1 MDFLQDLLEGM
12 TLIYGPPGSGKTS
25 LAVRVAS
32 QAKGKV
38 LWIST
43 SETEEY
49 FSALLKRLNAPEKK
63 FDFKHFPRTFRE
75 NIAKYALDHVGEY
88 GMLVVDPVNSLVPS
102 DSDSASFVHSTFYQV
117 SRHMPVIVISEMRHK
132 RLQYVADHVVK
143 VWYRINSIGHVIR
156 YIQLVKSRKR
166 PPSPRYIFDIVEG
179 VGLVGA
185 KPVGKVK
192 VEIVEYMHIES
203 LGISTFKG
211 AEIGIF
217 SSSESKLAERIQQF
231 LSDENSYL
239 LVISPFSIAK
249 RLNISGERV
258 INIATFNDLI
268 KFYAKVLLGQI
279 KPKYLVVTGLVPLEG
294 YSPSDS
300 FDYLVLLGVLAG
312 YIELVIVADVAD
324 VRNITKNYVYQAMS
338 DNIIID

>member
-1 MDFLQDLLEGM
+1 VDFLQDLLEGM

-25 LAVRVAS
+25 LAVKVAS
-32 QAKGKV
+32 RAKGKV

-143 VWYRINSIGHVIR
+143 VWYRINSIGHIIR
-156 YIQLVKSRKR
+156 YAQLVKSRKR

-179 VGLVGA
+179 VGLPWAVPVEKPEKIYVDQLALEDKERVVAFRGA
-185 KPVGKVK
+185 V
-192 VEIVEYMHIES
+192 
-203 LGISTFKG
+203 
-211 AEIGIF
+211 IGIY
-217 SSSESKLAERIQQF
+217 SSSESALAQRVQRF
-231 LSDENSYL
+231 LDHENSYL
-239 LVISPFSIAK
+239 IIIPPFNIAK
-249 RLNISGERV
+249 RLSVPPERTV
-258 INIATFNDLI
+258 SASTFNDLM
-268 KFYAKVLLGQI
+268 KFYTDVVMEKI
-279 KPKYLVVTGLVPLEG
+279 RPKYIVITGLVPLENTAPG
-294 YSPSDS
+294 DS
-300 FDYLVLLGVLAG
+300 REYLIILGVLANH
-312 YIELVIVADVAD
+312 A
-324 VRNITKNYVYQAMS
+324 
-338 DNIIID
+338 